1 MRGLRLGPHF
11 TVFVLF
17 FGLALIEAI
26 EGRRWSLA
34 ALFAA
39 LALLSLRADV
49 RARRDDRQNIESARH
64 VR

>member
-26 EGRRWSLA
+26 EGHRWLFA

-39 LALLSLRADV
+39 LALLSLRADAGP
-49 RARRDDRQNIESARH
+49 RRRDGRNTARRPS
-64 VR
+64 